1 MREMFAAMKGA
12 LPHKMLQGALPLA
25 LARRPRSIWG
35 KMI

>member
-12 LPHKMLQGALPLA
+12 LPHEILQAALPLA